1 MPELPSSAR
10 SRLRA
15 RRWDAVVLGGALPG
29 LIAAARL
36 CMAGHRVLVLEEES
50 AARCFEP
57 LREPFLLPG
66 AADDGVL
73 AEVLRGLAIP
83 LIDLRRLE
91 PRPIA
96 HQLVL
101 PDVRIDVGNAARTA
115 EELVTWG
122 LAKPDTIQPV
132 LRALCR
138 AASAERDAMRASP
151 VLRAA
156 GLRRIGRSSPPPLRH
171 ARGMPAEAADA
182 PPELTPLFEAQVRVL
197 SNLGAADPGPEARAR
212 LLGSTLEDAARF
224 PTSEYTLRG
233 LLRTRIRA
241 LHGEFR
247 TLPGGFE
254 LVSADGEPGIA
265 PQRSTELWLGRALV
279 LNAPRGLLGR
289 ALSDAD
295 APAPELLNAPVP
307 TLRRRA
313 VHLRTRANVIPE
325 GMADR
330 VIWVADLAQPMA
342 GTNVVAIALY
352 PHGAGAGGSASDVV
366 DVIASTVVDETAEE
380 AGDTDDVLER
390 TVRQLMPFSEGRMV
404 LRPYEAPTWDDDAA
418 LEDPATGAAWP
429 AELELR
435 LASRPPVYALPRA
448 GMAGLGVEGDALL
461 GWRAGERIAAD
472 LG

>member
-1 MPELPSSAR
+1 MPDLPSSGR
-10 SRLRA
+10 NRLRA
-15 RRWDAVVLGGALPG
+15 RRWDAVILGGALPG
-29 LIAAARL
+29 LVAAARL
-36 CMAGHRVLVLEEES
+36 CMAGRRVLVLEEER

-57 LREPFLLPG
+57 LREPFLLSG
-66 AADDGVL
+66 ATGDGVL
-73 AEVLRGLAIP
+73 SEVLRDLSIP

-96 HQLVL
+96 LQLVL
-101 PDVRIDVGNAARTA
+101 PDVRLDVGNPARTA

-138 AASAERDAMRASP
+138 AAAAECDAMRTSP

-156 GLRRIGRSSPPPLRH
+156 GLRRIGRGSPPPLRH

-182 PPELTPLFEAQVRVL
+182 PPELIPLLEAQVRML

-224 PTSEYTLRG
+224 PTSEHTLRG
-233 LLRTRIRA
+233 LLRARIRA

-247 TLPGGFE
+247 TLAGGFE

-265 PQRSTELWLGRALV
+265 PQRSTELWLGRTLV

-289 ALSDAD
+289 ALAEAD
-295 APAPELLNAPVP
+295 APALELLNSPVP
-307 TLRRRA
+307 GLRRRA
-313 VHLRTRANVIPE
+313 VHLRTRASVIPE

-330 VIWVADLAQPMA
+330 VICVADLTQPMT
-342 GTNVVAIALY
+342 GTNVVGIALY
-352 PHGAGAGGSASDVV
+352 PHGGGAGSGGDVV
-366 DVIASTVVDETAEE
+366 DVIASAVIDETGAE
-380 AGDTDDVLER
+380 AADADDMVER
-390 TVRQLMPFSEGRMV
+390 TVRELMPFSEGRMV
-404 LRPYEAPTWDDDAA
+404 RRPYERPDWDDDAA
-418 LEDPATGAAWP
+418 LEDPGAGAAWP

-435 LASRPPVYALPRA
+435 LASRPLVYALPRA